1 MPGGRFGSGRRRAGE
16 GDRRYTPAWRGGSGR
31 CAHRSMIP
39 AALPPP
45 VTDELIARM
54 IEPGP
59 RYNVEWL
66 R

>member
-1 MPGGRFGSGRRRAGE
+1 ME
-16 GDRRYTPAWRGGSGR
+16 GWFREVCTPVDD
-31 CAHRSMIP
+31 P

-54 IEPGP
+54 IEVGP
-59 RYNVEWL
+59 RYNVEWM